1 MVLVLVMV
9 EEGGGGLAHGHD
21 VVFPEAFQQVIN
33 LFYVSGRF
41 VLWPFKGFLRNLP

>member
-1 MVLVLVMV
+1 MV
-9 EEGGGGLAHGHD
+9 EEGGRVADGYD

-41 VLWPFKGFLRNLP
+41 VLWPLKVS